1 MAKTMTVRKTGTSLI
16 MTIPKDIADLFNIK
30 EGKELEI
37 EAQGVDS
44 FRVKVK

>member
-1 MAKTMTVRKTGTSLI
+1 MSKIMKVRKSGTSLI
-16 MTIPKDIADLFNIK
+16 MTIPKDLADLFGIK

-37 EAQGVDS
+37 EAMGNDS